1 MLSSNNKSNS
11 ISSKLDSLR
20 SLSET
25 ISEVDLALIEE
36 ENSEFETIAI
46 SAMKSTPRF
55 KKKDLEDLG
64 IDPVPNFMLDR
75 SLFASDMNKV
85 RRFRAIKKLTENID
99 QKRDKSPSSLREVH
113 NFAIDLLG
121 IDDKRFFDVGEAIK
135 VNRIVKAMLSRHPHQ
150 AIKIYYD
157 FKNNVLTSI
166 PDKGECLQI
175 SNISVGYKN
184 GHCGKLT
191 QKMNEGKSFIE
202 SMIEIIKFDLK
213 KIYLKLSQM
222 EHFSFADYRRR
233 KVPLIL
239 VDEESIKM
247 SLKRWEIRSIQSLL
261 MDRDESEK
269 QIIAEIV
276 KEMVLESSKS
286 LYLWK

>member
-25 ISEVDLALIEE
+25 ISEVDLSLIEE

-55 KKKDLEDLG
+55 NKKDLEDLG
-64 IDPVPNFMLDR
+64 IDPVPDFMLDR
-75 SLFASDMNKV
+75 SLFASNMDKV

-166 PDKGECLQI
+166 PDKGECIQI
-175 SNISVGYKN
+175 SNIDIGYKN
-184 GHCGKLT
+184 GRCGKLT
-191 QKMNEGKSFIE
+191 QKMNEGKSFKE
-202 SMIEIIKFDLK
+202 AMIEIIKFDLK
-213 KIYLKLSQM
+213 QIYLKLSQM
-222 EHFSFADYRRR
+222 EHFTFSDYRKR
-233 KVPLIL
+233 KVPLAL
-239 VDEESIKM
+239 VDKDSLKM
-247 SLKRWEIRSIQSLL
+247 SLKRWEICSIQSFL

-276 KEMVLESSKS
+276 KEMVLDSSRS

>member
-1 MLSSNNKSNS
+1 MLNSNNKSNS

-64 IDPVPNFMLDR
+64 IDPVPDFMLDR
-75 SLFASDMNKV
+75 SLFALDMNKV
-85 RRFRAIKKLTENID
+85 RRFRAIKKLTNNID
-99 QKRDKSPSSLREVH
+99 HNRDKSPSSLREVH

-121 IDDKRFFDVGEAIK
+121 IDEERFFDIGEAIK

-150 AIKIYYD
+150 GIKIYYD

-166 PDKGECLQI
+166 PDKGDCLQI
-175 SNISVGYKN
+175 SNISIGYKN

-191 QKMNEGKSFIE
+191 QKMNEGKSFKK

-213 KIYLKLSQM
+213 QIYLKLSQM

-239 VDEESIKM
+239 VDED
-247 SLKRWEIRSIQSLL
+247 SLKTNLSRMNVSAIKVLLRGRDQSDKQFIADTIQ
-261 MDRDESEK
+261 
-269 QIIAEIV
+269 
-276 KEMVLESSKS
+276 EMVMNSSEN